1 MYKNSSMHLLA
12 ACVLL
17 SLAGQEVLGARIL
30 GLFPVAIKSH
40 LAVTSPLMHALAKK
54 GHDVTMFVPFNT
66 GFNASNYREISWN
79 AVPMTNQMN
88 VLDYARVNILLKP
101 FGFFFMGIST
111 TEAILE
117 TPEAKALWESDE
129 KFDIIV
135 TEHFVNDAL
144 FAYVHKFKCPVVLI
158 STFGT
163 TSTINSI
170 FGNPAPWSYV
180 PSEFLLFSDRMTF
193 AQRLQN
199 TLVYIY
205 GELVRKFFYIPRQ
218 QALVEKYLSG
228 PDEKIPPLDEISR
241 SADFILINSH
251 PAFSTPRSYMP
262 NMKNVAGMHL
272 KPAKPLSVDLQRYF
286 DSSKNGVILFSLG
299 SAMKSVHI
307 PEKPLRALQGAFQRL
322 PYDVLWKWENDTM
335 TNKPTNVRIGKW
347 LPQNDILTHPNL
359 KLFLTHGGISSMME
373 TVYHGVPIVG
383 IPILGDQQRNLIC
396 AREKGFSEMMEL
408 MEMTEDE
415 IYENIMKVAND
426 PKYRENVKK
435 VSAYWKDEMNNPLD
449 EAVHWVEYVVRHGG
463 GKHLKSVATE
473 QSFVQY
479 FLLDVVFT
487 IMVLLILGFILIRAA
502 CRLLVCRR
510 SSPTKSSKKDQLV
523 TRKAQK
529 KTN

>member
-1 MYKNSSMHLLA
+1 MHLLA
-12 ACVLL
+12 TCVFL
-17 SLAGQEVLGARIL
+17 SLAGQEVFGARIL

-40 LAVTSPLMHALAKK
+40 LTVTSPVMHALAKE

-79 AVPMTNQMN
+79 AVLMTNQMN
-88 VLDYARVNILLKP
+88 VLDFARVNVLLKP
-101 FGFFFMGIST
+101 FGFFFMGVST
-111 TEAILE
+111 TEAILN

-129 KFDIIV
+129 KFDVIV
-135 TEHFVNDAL
+135 MEHFVNEAL

-163 TSTINSI
+163 TRTINSI
-170 FGNPAPWSYV
+170 FGNPSPWSYI
-180 PSEFLLFSDRMTF
+180 PSEFLTLSDRMTF

-205 GELVRKFFYIPRQ
+205 GELIRKFFYIPRQ

-228 PDEKIPPLDEISR
+228 PGEKVPPLEEIER

-251 PAFSTPRSYMP
+251 HAFSTPRAYMP

-272 KPAKPLSVDLQRYF
+272 KPAKPLPADLQRYF
-286 DSSKNGVILFSLG
+286 DSSNNGVILFSLG

-307 PEKPLRALQGAFQRL
+307 PENPLRALKRAFQRL

-335 TNKPTNVRIGKW
+335 NDKPSNVRIGKW

-359 KLFLTHGGISSMME
+359 KLFVTHGGISSMME
-373 TVYHGVPIVG
+373 TVYHAVPIVG
-383 IPILGDQQRNLIC
+383 IPILGDQNRNLMC
-396 AREKGFSEMMEL
+396 AREKGFAEMMDL

-415 IYENIMKVAND
+415 IYEKIMKVARD
-426 PKYRENVKK
+426 PKYRESVKK

-449 EAVHWVEYVVRHGG
+449 EAVHWVEYVIRHGG
-463 GKHLKSVATE
+463 AKHLKSVAAE
-473 QSFVQY
+473 QTFVQY
-479 FLLDVVFT
+479 LLLDVVFT
-487 IMVLLILGFILIRAA
+487 IMISLILGFILIRAA

-510 SSPTKSSKKDQLV
+510 SSPKKSSNKDQIV
-523 TRKAQK
+523 TRRAQK